1 MALIVKKFGG
11 SSVGNIDKIKA
22 VAKRILD
29 EKQPDDKIVVVVS
42 AMGDTTDDLIQLAKG
57 LLKIHIN
64 ILVKW
69 ICYLLL
75 VNKFQFL
82 Y

>member
-29 EKQPDDKIVVVVS
+29 ENSQMIK
-42 AMGDTTDDLIQLAKG
+42 L
-57 LLKIHIN
+57 
-64 ILVKW
+64 
-69 ICYLLL
+69 
-75 VNKFQFL
+75 
-82 Y
+82 